1 MPATATHATSPAQ
14 EPTRNQILTLAALL
28 TATVLTAGIAVAG
41 VARAPA
47 PAPAPAPVTI
57 VQAPQ
62 TIPQPLAPREPGD

>member
-47 PAPAPAPVTI
+47 PAPAPVTI

-62 TIPQPLAPREPGD
+62 TTPQPLAPREPGD